1 VAIARVLYFKAKLVI
16 LDEPTIALSVKESQ
30 QVMDFMK
37 QLRDEGLSVVF
48 ITHNMYHA
56 YQVAERFVILT
67 HGEKTA
73 DVTKGETSI
82 DHLAELVIGGKP
94 AGDLRSG
101 G

>member
-1 VAIARVLYFKAKLVI
+1 
-16 LDEPTIALSVKESQ
+16 
-30 QVMDFMK
+30 
-37 QLRDEGLSVVF
+37 
-48 ITHNMYHA
+48 MYHA

-73 DVTKGETSI
+73 DVTKGETSV
-82 DHLAELVIGGKP
+82 DHLTELVIGGKP